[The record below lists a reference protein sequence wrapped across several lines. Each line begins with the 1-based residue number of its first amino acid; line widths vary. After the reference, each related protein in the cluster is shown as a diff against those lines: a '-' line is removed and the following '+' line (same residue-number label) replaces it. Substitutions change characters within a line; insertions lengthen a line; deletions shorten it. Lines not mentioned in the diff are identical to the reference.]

1 MSAETFAGI
10 TFFVGTLVFAF
21 VMLHAIY
28 RARHD
33 DKHGKNK
40 G

>member
-10 TFFVGTLVFAF
+10 AFFVGTLVFAF

-28 RARHD
+28 RANHD
-33 DKHGKNK
+33 NKHRKDKG
-40 G
+40 